1 MCLWAFF
8 SPPLTLSKCNS
19 CLTSTC
25 FVFKKC
31 PRHWCQASCQAIPH
45 QGLLCHRTGSCEV
58 SSIVGRHN
66 HSDSQSS
73 GLGLFEMH
81 ALCILPGALLFKP
94 HNVCDGMFRKSF
106 YLFFFFL
113 PQMRQLLPPVT
124 RNDVDVDGFS
134 DFKVVEQ
141 REKWMLNNGHCC
153 CRRHWGKMKKKH
165 AHCNELNSSYK
176 HL

>member
-1 MCLWAFF
+1 MTPKRRTFVSLGSSEGGSKTRLFSQTTALVKATVTQLSNVPVGFF
-8 SPPLTLSKCNS
+8 FPPLTLSKCNS

-25 FVFKKC
+25 LVFKKC

-45 QGLLCHRTGSCEV
+45 QDLLCHRTGSCEV

-94 HNVCDGMFRKSF
+94 HNVCNGMFRKSF
-106 YLFFFFL
+106 YLFFFL
-113 PQMRQLLPPVT
+113 ST
-124 RNDVDVDGFS
+124 S
-134 DFKVVEQ
+134 DETVAASCHSE
-141 REKWMLNNGHCC
+141 WCW
-153 CRRHWGKMKKKH
+153 RRWF
-165 AHCNELNSSYK
+165 
-176 HL
+176 